1 MLLQFGNT
9 LLQDRVV
16 FASGWGNYFSYSKG
30 VIQKVIAEMKSI
42 PLKEEVMEK
51 WLYKNAARLF
61 QRE

>member
-1 MLLQFGNT
+1 MLIQFGNT

-16 FASGWGNYFSYSKG
+16 YASGWSNYFSYSKG
-30 VIQKVIAEMKSI
+30 VIRKVI
-42 PLKEEVMEK
+42 EEVMGLPLKDAVKEK